1 MTTTATRRALPPG
14 DARDSLAFARLTL
27 GALLLASLVRFV
39 ARGWVR
45 DFYLTPTYFFSYYG
59 FEWVRPLPG
68 WAMYGVFGALVAAAA
83 LVVLG
88 AWYRAASAALFL
100 GFTYVE
106 LIDKTNYLNHY
117 YFLSLLLLL
126 LCALPLNAAWSVDA
140 ARRPGRAGRFGPPA
154 GVALV
159 LLRLQVGLVYF
170 FAGVAKL
177 KYSWLLEAQP
187 LRLWL
192 AAHSSLPV
200 IGGLLEQT
208 WVAYAGSWFG
218 MLFDLTVP
226 FWLLKRRSRPY
237 AYAVVVVFHLLT
249 WKLFYIGMFPWIMM
263 VAALVFFEPATHRRW
278 LKWIFSLL
286 TLNKVAR
293 PAAPAE
299 ASPPLRCRNSA
310 GVAEMLRRAQQDV
323 QTHPKRRFLYAALAL
338 FFLVQLALPFRYLLY
353 PGNVLWTEQG
363 YRFSWNVML
372 MEKTGFVEFTVRETG
387 TGRTFTAVPGDYLTK
402 QQQRMLS
409 TQPDMILQFAH
420 FLAATYRRRG
430 VHQPQVYAE
439 CYAGLN
445 GRSSRLLIDPTVD
458 LAQVREGWGA
468 KPWILPAPQ

>member
-1 MTTTATRRALPPG
+1 VTTTATKPSLRPA
-14 DARDSLAFARLTL
+14 AAHDSLAFARLTL
-27 GALLLASLVRFV
+27 GALMLVSLVRFV

-45 DFYLTPTYFFSYYG
+45 EFYITPRYFFAYYG

-68 WAMYGVFGALVAAAA
+68 WAMYAVFGTLIVAAVLVA
-83 LVVLG
+83 LG
-88 AWYRAASAALFL
+88 AWYRVSIVTLFI

-126 LCALPLNAAWSVDA
+126 LCWLPLNAAWSVDA
-140 ARRPGRAGRFGPPA
+140 ARQPSKAGRFGPPA
-154 GVALV
+154 GVALG

-177 KYSWLLEAQP
+177 KVSWLLEAQP

-192 AAHSSLPV
+192 AAHSSLPI
-200 IGGLLEQT
+200 IGGLLEKT

-226 FWLLKRRSRPY
+226 FWLLWRKSRPY
-237 AYAVVVVFHLLT
+237 AYAVVVLFHFLT
-249 WKLFYIGMFPWIMM
+249 WWLFYIGMFPWIMM
-263 VAALVFFEPATHRRW
+263 VAALVFFEPETHRKW
-278 LKWIFSLL
+278 LGRVIGLGSWIMEKVFGIRYSVLGKSPFQRPTPNTQYPIPTSKLL
-286 TLNKVAR
+286 
-293 PAAPAE
+293 
-299 ASPPLRCRNSA
+299 
-310 GVAEMLRRAQQDV
+310 
-323 QTHPKRRFLYAALAL
+323 LYA
-338 FFLVQLALPFRYLLY
+338 FFLIFFLLQLIFPFRYLFY

-372 MEKTGFVEFTVRETG
+372 MEKSGFVEFTVRETG
-387 TGRTFTAVPGDYLTK
+387 TGRQFTAVPGDYLTR
-402 QQQRMLS
+402 QQVRMLS

-420 FLAATYRRRG
+420 FLADTYRRRG

-439 CYAGLN
+439 CYIGLN
-445 GRSSRLLIDPTVD
+445 GQSSRLLIDPKVN
-458 LAQVREGWGA
+458 LAQQQEGWGS
-468 KPWILPAPQ
+468 KTWILPAPK